1 MLRQLMIMKF
11 RCINLPKLVIEF
23 IEKNNLKNVTLIGH
37 SMGGGTISLAY
48 KLRPDLFKK
57 MVYIAPMT

>member
-1 MLRQLMIMKF
+1 MLRQLMAMKF
-11 RCINLPKLVIEF
+11 LVYQFAKLVIEF

-48 KLRPDLFKK
+48 KLRTRF
-57 MVYIAPMT
+57 I